1 MIDKKEIAEY
11 LEINIRTLYNW
22 EKNRPKLYKFIVD
35 NFYKNNEKI
44 SNFDEL
50 KKYYSKLNEIEQEYF
65 LSKIKIKVIEKEI
78 SD

>member
-50 KKYYSKLNEIEQEYF
+50 KKYFSMLNEMEQEYF

-78 SD
+78 ND